1 MFSNL
6 STNLRTSNND
16 ISYIQRCA
24 GVPDSVLVYV
34 LSQLP
39 HLRELR
45 LKGAPSTAIPH
56 ILANLPNLV
65 SLDTEYLGSSIYRP
79 SDEPLPCLKRLTV
92 RTSSVDLQGPQ
103 QLWVWLR
110 QLIPVPSLESFVLN
124 AFSLQGQTTI
134 PRNFLLA
141 LANTHGNT
149 LRRFLVN
156 MTQLTLEDIA
166 CLCTLFPLLEELSCA
181 VASPDAVRGSLA
193 SRTHSDL
200 LWSVWSWGR

>member
-1 MFSNL
+1 MGLRACYRAGQNDWEARSPSLSWRSVVSRMFPNL
-6 STNLRTSNND
+6 STNLRKSNNV
-16 ISYIQRCA
+16 SYMQRCA

-56 ILANLPNLV
+56 ILASLPKLV
-65 SLDTEYLGSSIYRP
+65 SLDTEHLGSSIYRP

-134 PRNFLLA
+134 P
-141 LANTHGNT
+141 
-149 LRRFLVN
+149 
-156 MTQLTLEDIA
+156 
-166 CLCTLFPLLEELSCA
+166 
-181 VASPDAVRGSLA
+181 
-193 SRTHSDL
+193 
-200 LWSVWSWGR
+200 